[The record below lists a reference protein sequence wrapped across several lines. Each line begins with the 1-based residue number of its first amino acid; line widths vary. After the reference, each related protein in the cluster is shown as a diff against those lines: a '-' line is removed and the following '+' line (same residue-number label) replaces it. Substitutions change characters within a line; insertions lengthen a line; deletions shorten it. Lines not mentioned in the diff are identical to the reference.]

1 MLTNYFKDI
10 LDNYLESKTT
20 GRFNK
25 NHEMFK
31 LINYTTTDALNEIVK
46 EYGLGAR
53 VPVVL
58 GRGQDTHGLLHIM
71 KRLLLLFK
79 EVYI

>member
-1 MLTNYFKDI
+1 MITNYFIDI

-53 VPVVL
+53 
-58 GRGQDTHGLLHIM
+58 GSCGAYYYSMIM
-71 KRLLLLFK
+71 S
-79 EVYI
+79 Y